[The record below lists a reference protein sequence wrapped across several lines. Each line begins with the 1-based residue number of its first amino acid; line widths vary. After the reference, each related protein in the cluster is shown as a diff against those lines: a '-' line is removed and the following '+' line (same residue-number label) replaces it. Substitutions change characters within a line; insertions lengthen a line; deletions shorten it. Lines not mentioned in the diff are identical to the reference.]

1 MRTIGEIPH
10 PNYKITVLHHNA
22 KYTLQIEGNMVT
34 QSYKFR
40 ESESINGMSYFTN
53 LLAEPSMLQTIEKTD
68 NLLLGNHK
76 NMITTEDDSPIFEE
90 II

>member
-10 PNYKITVLHHNA
+10 PTYKITVLHHNA

-53 LLAEPSMLQTIEKTD
+53 LLAESSILQTIKKTN
-68 NLLLGNHK
+68 NLLIVNRK
-76 NMITTEDDSPIFEE
+76 NMMTIENDSPLFEE